1 MYTVF
6 IIQITLCKFNKIPL
20 DVLHKSLMRF
30 LQHKIQEIL
39 SHFVA
44 IACEFGPKR
53 AAISRCFPG
62 FIYKF

>member
-20 DVLHKSLMRF
+20 DVLHKSLMHF

-39 SHFVA
+39 SHFVP
-44 IACEFGPKR
+44 IACKLVTESNVIPR
-53 AAISRCFPG
+53 YPPG

>member
-30 LQHKIQEIL
+30 LQHKIQQIL

-44 IACEFGPKR
+44 IACK
-53 AAISRCFPG
+53 AVAKKALISWCFPG

>member
-30 LQHKIQEIL
+30 LQHKIQEIFPY
-39 SHFVA
+39 FVA
-44 IACEFGPKR
+44 TACRFDLKR
-53 AAISRCFPG
+53 VTISLYPAG